1 MRKSGAQHS
10 SGVAAL
16 TLIADNVFKAL
27 LLFQMT
33 NVTTLRCLRPSQS
46 DEKRL
51 LLNSLQIKSPRTYI
65 FFVHFE

>member
-10 SGVAAL
+10 LGVAAL
-16 TLIADNVFKAL
+16 TLIADIVFKAL
-27 LLFQMT
+27 LFFQMT
-33 NVTTLRCLRPSQS
+33 NVTSLRCLHPSQS

-51 LLNSLQIKSPRTYI
+51 LLNSFQISTYLHF